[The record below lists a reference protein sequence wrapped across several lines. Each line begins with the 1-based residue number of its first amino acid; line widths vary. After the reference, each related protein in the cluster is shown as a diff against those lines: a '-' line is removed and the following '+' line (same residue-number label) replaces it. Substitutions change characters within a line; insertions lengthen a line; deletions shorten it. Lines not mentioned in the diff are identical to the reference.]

1 MATVEELAGYLS
13 NPNVQKVLRTIG
25 QAEGTVGEKI
35 ADPYRIAF
43 GGGTFDSLDAHP
55 NTMASFT
62 QTDGKK
68 NKTSAAGAYQFL
80 KPTWD
85 DVSGKLG
92 LKDFSPRNQDIAALE
107 LINRAGALQDVL
119 NGDTSAAFG
128 KLGSTWASLPSSPY
142 AQPKRSPGFIEQA
155 MNAVIPAAE
164 AAPVPKIDPSKV
176 QWDEPVQKSAAPAI
190 DVSKVQWDKPESG
203 GDGQRGLDGVMRVEM
218 SQESNPYVGAPPAQ
232 AQGAKNTG
240 ILGAI
245 EGLGAGVR
253 KMGQGIAQGF
263 GDVPAGLGQ
272 SSMHQGQQILGAIDQ
287 LAGTNL
293 STDAQPNVAARDA
306 EIAQREADY
315 QAATPGSAAAGLGR
329 LGGNLAFAM
338 AGGPQ
343 ALAAPMVTGAQAGAR
358 ALPIAPRLGAA
369 LGTAAGSGL
378 VGAGYGAT
386 APVTSGDYDDQ
397 STRNAIAGG
406 VLGAVTPA
414 LGQAVGATGRYIGR
428 NIKAAVAPFSDS
440 GRQQIAENILA
451 RMAQGGPQKGRVGQ
465 FVDGVEPT
473 MAEITGNPKIANLQR
488 TIRDLEPTPFV
499 AREEANQLARQDAM
513 SAIRGTADD
522 LATAKVA
529 RSAAAADDYL
539 NTHVG
544 IPIANTEYTALKR
557 TPAFQSAFAE
567 AERMAKNAGGSVET
581 KVVNRTNA
589 NRGGQIG
596 TPDTY
601 VSGVGLQRIKMALD
615 DQINAAMRVGENS
628 KASNVLQVKS
638 RLVDMMDREIP
649 GYAEARQA
657 YSAASREIDQMSY
670 LQGMNLTD
678 AQGNITLAK
687 VQNALRNLE
696 KAQQKPGMTEAKSVT
711 ADKVAALIDIRDDL
725 LRQAQAQAGRSLGTN
740 TAQNLA
746 MQNMLSTML
755 PGRVGDVAGAIGP
768 GAIAGGG
775 LGLALG
781 GPAGGAA
788 GAVVGNRLEAAANAL
803 MRSGNED
810 IQNRLARLLLNEG
823 GSGLSALQRAASP
836 SRPLSGMSSLERLLY
851 PSVSIGGS
859 LGMGV
864 KTPANA
870 R

>member
-62 QTDGKK
+62 QTDGKR

-85 DVSGKLG
+85 DVSSKLG
-92 LKDFSPRNQDIAALE
+92 LKDFSPRSQDIAALE

-119 NGDTSAAFG
+119 NGDTASAFG

-142 AQPKRSPGFIEQA
+142 AQPKRSQGFIEQA
-155 MNAVIPAAE
+155 LNAVIPTAE

-176 QWDEPVQKSAAPAI
+176 QWDEPATKSADPAI
-190 DVSKVQWDKPESG
+190 DVSKVQWDEPAATAAEGGSPRAPEPG
-203 GDGQRGLDGVMRVEM
+203 RTGV
-218 SQESNPYVGAPPAQ
+218 
-232 AQGAKNTG
+232 
-240 ILGAI
+240 LGAI
-245 EGLGAGVR
+245 EDLGAGVR

-293 STDAQPNVAARDA
+293 SASAQPNVAARDA
-306 EIAQREADY
+306 EVAQREADY
-315 QAATPGSAAAGLGR
+315 QAATPGSAAAGVGR
-329 LGGNLAFAM
+329 LAGNLAFAM
-338 AGGPQ
+338 AGGPS
-343 ALAAPMVTGAQAGAR
+343 ALAAPMTTGAQLGAR
-358 ALPIAPRLGAA
+358 ALPMAPRLGAA
-369 LGTAAGSGL
+369 LGTGAGSGL

-386 APVTSGDYDDQ
+386 APVPVGDYDEQ
-397 STRNAIAGG
+397 SARNAVAGG

-414 LGQAVGATGRYIGR
+414 LGQAVGSAGRYIGR
-428 NIKAAVAPFSDS
+428 NVKAAVAPFSES
-440 GRQQIAENILA
+440 GRQRIAENILA

-465 FVDGVEPT
+465 FVEGVEPT

-513 SAIRGTADD
+513 SAIRGSADD
-522 LATAKVA
+522 LASAKIA

-544 IPIANTEYTALKR
+544 IPVANTEYAALKR

-567 AERMAKNAGGSVET
+567 AERMAKNSGGSVET
-581 KVVNRTNA
+581 KVINRTNA

-615 DQINAAMRVGENS
+615 DQINTAMRAGKNGE
-628 KASNVLQVKS
+628 AANVLQVKG

-657 YSAASREIDQMSY
+657 YSAASRDIDQMSY
-670 LQGMNLTD
+670 LQGLNLTD
-678 AQGNITLAK
+678 AQGDITLAR

-696 KAQQKPGMTEAKSVT
+696 KAQQKPGMNEAKSVT
-711 ADKVAALIDIRDDL
+711 AEKIAALTDIRDDL
-725 LRQAQAQAGRSLGTN
+725 LRQAQAQKGRSLGTN

-746 MQNMLSTML
+746 MQNLLSTML
-755 PGRVGDVAGAIGP
+755 PGKTGDVVGAIGP

-823 GSGLSALQRAASP
+823 GSGLSALERAASP
-836 SRPLSGMSSLERLLY
+836 ARPLPGMSGLNRLLY
-851 PSVSIGGS
+851 PSISVGGS
-859 LGMGV
+859 LGMSV
-864 KTPANA
+864 KTPTNS